1 MHYAPACAGMLDNGV
16 LQGADM
22 LSFLPLHLGALDWKS
37 QLKPWILSWCGN
49 ISPTYLTH
57 FDWFNAGHH
66 PGCRVWQPP
75 PVAADA
81 ALEQIA
87 VSFHKRPLIQHIILI
102 PCLFTATWR
111 KLLGNICDLFFSV
124 PLEASIWPNL
134 HFEPLVVGLY
144 FPLIRHKPWH
154 LHGAPMLDNMACQL
168 SGVPGDDLNWGG
180 YILQKLFLDA
190 RSLDS
195 LSLSFA

>member
-1 MHYAPACAGMLDNGV
+1 
-16 LQGADM
+16 M

-111 KLLGNICDLFFSV
+111 KLLGNICDFIFSV
-124 PLEASIWPNL
+124 PLGASIWPTP

-144 FPLIRHKPWH
+144 FPLTDTSLGTYTEPLCWTTWHASCQVYQEMISIGEGIFCKNFSLTRGPWTPCH
-154 LHGAPMLDNMACQL
+154 
-168 SGVPGDDLNWGG
+168 
-180 YILQKLFLDA
+180 
-190 RSLDS
+190 
-195 LSLSFA
+195 